1 MRALTCSLAAAIGLT
16 ACTSGPPYQRPALP
30 EPPPAQYKENQPGS
44 PEAQANGWRPANPQ
58 DALLRGKWWAIFGDP
73 ELNALEEQLTVDNQT
88 IKQAFENYMAAL
100 VVLTGTRAT
109 LFPTVSVGL
118 SGDAS
123 HAGSSSSATTA
134 TNTGAGLP
142 ITGTTGTNGTGAT
155 TGGSGAV
162 LASTTRQSY
171 SLPVSASWEP
181 DLFGR
186 IRSQIRENAAAAQV
200 SAANLAN
207 ETLSQQATLAETFFQ
222 LRGQDALQ
230 TLYNQTVASY
240 QRSLQLTQTLYRTG
254 IDSEQ
259 DVAQAETNLLSAEA
273 NASGIATTR
282 AQYEHAL
289 ALLTGRAAGS
299 FAMPV
304 RALSASPPAIP
315 TGIPSQL
322 LERRPDIA
330 AAERTMA
337 QANALIGVGK
347 AAYYPTI
354 SITGS
359 AGLQSSALTKLL
371 SAGAA
376 FWSLGGD
383 AAETLLDFGARRATV
398 RQYEAEY
405 NGDVASYRETVLN
418 AFKEVEDYLV
428 ASRQLAEQS
437 ARQQLALAAAQ
448 RYLQLAN
455 DRYRLGI
462 DTYLNVLT
470 AQNSVFSSEQQMVA
484 NQTDRM
490 TTAVQLITAIGGGW
504 SASDLPALHPDEQPR

>member
-1 MRALTCSLAAAIGLT
+1 MKFVACGFAVALALT
-16 ACTSGPPYQRPALP
+16 ACSVGPPYQRPALP
-30 EPPPAQYKENQPGS
+30 APPPAQYKENQPGS
-44 PEAQANGWRPANPQ
+44 PEAQAYGWRQANPQ
-58 DALLRGKWWAIFGDP
+58 DAMLRGKWWEIFGDP
-73 ELNALEEQLTVDNQT
+73 ELNGLEEQLNVNNQT

-100 VVLTGTRAT
+100 AVLSGTRAT

-118 SGDAS
+118 SADAS
-123 HAGSSSSATTA
+123 H
-134 TNTGAGLP
+134 TGASSTGTVTNGVGSGVP
-142 ITGTTGTNGTGAT
+142 STGATGTTGANGTGAT
-155 TGGSGAV
+155 IGTSGATGV
-162 LASTTRQSY
+162 STTRQSY

-186 IRSQIRENAAAAQV
+186 VRSEIRENSAAAQV

-207 ETLSQQATLAETFFQ
+207 EVLSQQATLAETFFQ
-222 LRGQDALQ
+222 LRGEDALQ
-230 TLYNQTVASY
+230 ALYNQTVTSY
-240 QRSLQLTQTLYRTG
+240 QQSLQLTQTLYRTG

-259 DVAQAETNLLSAEA
+259 DVAQAQTSLFTAEA
-273 NASGIATTR
+273 AASAIATAR

-289 ALLTGRAAGS
+289 ALLTGQAAGS
-299 FAMPV
+299 FSMPV
-304 RALSASPPAIP
+304 RALTATPPAVP

-347 AAYYPTI
+347 AAYYPSL

-359 AGLQSSALTKLL
+359 AGLESSTLAKLL
-371 SAGAA
+371 SASAA

-383 AAETLLDFGARRATV
+383 AAETVLDFGARRATV
-398 RQYEAEY
+398 RQYEAQY
-405 NGDVASYRETVLN
+405 NADVANYRETVLN

-428 ASRQLAEQS
+428 ASRQLADQAE
-437 ARQQLALAAAQ
+437 RQQLALSAAQ

-455 DRYRLGI
+455 DRYRLGL

-470 AQNSVFSSEQQMVA
+470 AQNSVLSSEQQTIA
-484 NQTDRM
+484 IQTNRM
-490 TTAVQLITAIGGGW
+490 TTAAQLITAVGGGW
-504 SASDLPALHPDEQPR
+504 STADLPAVAAVR